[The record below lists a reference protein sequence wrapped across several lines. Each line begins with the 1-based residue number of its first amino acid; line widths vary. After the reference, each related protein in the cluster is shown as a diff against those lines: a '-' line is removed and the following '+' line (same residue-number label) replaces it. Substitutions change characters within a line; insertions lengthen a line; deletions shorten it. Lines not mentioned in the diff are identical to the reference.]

1 MGDSCSSAQDLNW
14 EALTLETGME
24 TPGRVPPPQ
33 IHTYRKAPE
42 VSSCTLSLCLW
53 AESAEQRSGTGL
65 TTPGSL
71 TANSSEQEP

>member
-1 MGDSCSSAQDLNW
+1 MGHLCSSAQDLDW

-24 TPGRVPPPQ
+24 TGSTVPPPQ
-33 IHTYRKAPE
+33 IHTYQKAPE
-42 VSSCTLSLCLW
+42 VCSCMLPLCLW

-65 TTPGSL
+65 TTPVSL